1 MVKRTALKAI
11 FPSGTAFA
19 EYGVLTRSHG
29 GGAGGAGPR
38 MAANALYIAIP
49 GISTLFALDSI
60 GKIFLHLRRI
70 LRFVQSTDAASI

>member
-19 EYGVLTRSHG
+19 QYGVLTLSHG
-29 GGAGGAGPR
+29 GGQGGAEPR

-49 GISTLFALDSI
+49 GIAICFGLDSI

-70 LRFVQSTDAASI
+70 LRCV